1 MARREPH
8 WVKLFLRELERT
20 GNVRISAER
29 AGIDHSSAYQRRRR
43 HAGFAERWEQAVA
56 RFKETPPPSFAK
68 ATDGP
73 PPPDKL
79 GEELVV
85 HPDGKLIRA
94 GPGRW
99 NRAAE
104 RVFLATLA
112 ETANVRQSAK
122 AAGFSTV
129 TIGARRLK
137 DPQFDEACRA

>member
-1 MARREPH
+1 MRREPH

-43 HAGFAERWEQAVA
+43 HAGFAERWEEAVA
-56 RFKETPPPSFAK
+56 RFKEAPPPLALRQAQDERSPSPSELA
-68 ATDGP
+68 
-73 PPPDKL
+73 
-79 GEELVV
+79 EEMVV

-112 ETANVRQSAK
+112 ETANVRQ
-122 AAGFSTV
+122 
-129 TIGARRLK
+129 
-137 DPQFDEACRA
+137 